1 MTAGRQRGWCR
12 LGLLFSLIVAGC
24 STAPSSQLMEDFRST
39 LALQATDAQADDSQT
54 VSGSEGWLFS
64 VPELLH
70 VSSGQFWSDDRNA
83 MESTSDGTNGDP
95 LTVILDFKDQLSSLG
110 VELLLVP
117 VPPKVLIFADKVQT
131 SQLALPVP
139 PPRLDQ
145 FHIEFYALLRD
156 ADVDVLDLTE
166 TFIRERFRM
175 ESPLYCRTD
184 THWSSSGCVVAARQI
199 AETIRERN
207 WFSSLESTPE
217 SYHSQWLSSSIH
229 GNLTSE
235 RMELIDRE
243 EIQLRAVSRE
253 SQTGLENVSTNPD
266 SPIILLGDSHSLV
279 FHTGGSMHATGSG
292 LADQLAAELG
302 LSVDLVAV
310 EGPSAAA
317 SREELL
323 KRARDDSTYWQKKHL
338 VIWCFSALEFT
349 NSDEWSL
356 LPINSALF

>member
-1 MTAGRQRGWCR
+1 
-12 LGLLFSLIVAGC
+12 
-24 STAPSSQLMEDFRST
+24 MEDFRS
-39 LALQATDAQADDSQT
+39 ALTIQATDAQTNDSRI

-70 VSSGQFWSDDRNA
+70 VSSGQFWSNDRNPL
-83 MESTSDGTNGDP
+83 ESTSDSINGDP
-95 LTVILDFKDQLSSLG
+95 LAVILDFKNQLSALG

-117 VPPKVLIFADKVQT
+117 VPPKVLVFADKVHT
-131 SQLALPVP
+131 SQLSLPVP
-139 PPRLDQ
+139 LPRLDQ
-145 FHIEFYALLRD
+145 FHREFYNLLRNV
-156 ADVDVLDLTE
+156 DVDVLDLTE
-166 TFIRERFRM
+166 TFIRERFSM

-217 SYHSQWLSSSIH
+217 SYRSQWLSSSIH

-235 RMELIDRE
+235 RAELTDRE

-253 SQTGLENVSTNPD
+253 GPTGLKTVSTDPD
-266 SPIILLGDSHSLV
+266 SPIILLGDSHTLV

-302 LSVDLVAV
+302 LSVDLIAV
-310 EGPSAAA
+310 EGPSATA
-317 SREELL
+317 SRGKLL
-323 KRARDDSTYWQKKHL
+323 NRAKNDSAYWQTKRL

-349 NSDEWSL
+349 NSDEWDV
-356 LPINSALF
+356 LPIR